1 MTAVSAELCYFET
14 ESQGV
19 HSMDAV
25 ELRSRHIIPVP
36 TDQIVKVAASHLSLS
51 LSISRP
57 SLPFTLSQS
66 LAVNPWF
73 HSSQRI
79 PLPLSA
85 RLLNVVC
92 ALPER

>member
-1 MTAVSAELCYFET
+1 MLILKVLNCARVREYRQAKCNYFET

-19 HSMDAV
+19 RGMMDAV
-25 ELRSRHIIPVP
+25 KMRSRHIIPVP

-66 LAVNPWF
+66 LAVNPMGG
-73 HSSQRI
+73 I
-79 PLPLSA
+79 
-85 RLLNVVC
+85 LLCN
-92 ALPER
+92 PKS